1 MKKLFFLLNKKENE
15 ILIKSISQVL
25 KNINISLK
33 KTKEHLIL
41 TIICDSCELFI
52 DKIKGCKQKYIY
64 LNLFLLNS
72 IKQIQYLESQKHS
85 YYLLNPKY
93 IYIINDEITFII
105 DENINEIINKEIKII
120 NIFEKKLCSPELYKI
135 NTIPNNIN
143 YKSVYFSI
151 SLFLLKNLIDIE
163 DNIFYKLKE
172 EESIEKKIYLL
183 IKIDNWLN
191 EIKYSKMY
199 WFIKKNLSINEKSR
213 NLVYI

>member
-1 MKKLFFLLNKKENE
+1 MKKSFFLLNKKENE

-33 KTKEHLIL
+33 KTKEYLIL

-72 IKQIQYLESQKHS
+72 IKQIQYLENQKHS
-85 YYLLNPKY
+85 YYLLDPKH
-93 IYIINDEITFII
+93 IYIINDDITFII

-151 SLFLLKNLIDIE
+151 SLFLLKNLIDVE
-163 DNIFYKLKE
+163 DNIFYQLKE

>member
-1 MKKLFFLLNKKENE
+1 MKKSFFLLNKKENE
-15 ILIKSISQVL
+15 ILIKSIIQVL
-25 KNINISLK
+25 KNINISCK
-33 KTKEHLIL
+33 KTKEYLII
-41 TIICDSCELFI
+41 TIICDSCELFM
-52 DKIKGCKQKYIY
+52 DKIKGCRKKYIY

-72 IKQIQYLESQKHS
+72 IKQIQYLETQKHS
-85 YYLLNPKY
+85 YFLLNPKY
-93 IYIINDEITFII
+93 IYIINDEITFIL
-105 DENINEIINKEIKII
+105 DENIHEIINEEIKIT

-135 NTIPNNIN
+135 NNIPNNIN

-199 WFIKKNLSINEKSR
+199 WFIKKNLSINEKGR